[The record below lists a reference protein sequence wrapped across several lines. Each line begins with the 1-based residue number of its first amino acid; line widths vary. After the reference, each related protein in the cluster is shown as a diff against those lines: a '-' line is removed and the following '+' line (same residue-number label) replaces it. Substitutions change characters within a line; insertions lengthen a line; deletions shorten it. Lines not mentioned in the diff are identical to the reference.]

1 MPRVLTASPE
11 AISPKAS
18 FETPSEHAT
27 RPEGQAESHPLRNL
41 LRNLLRSYLR
51 KVPPV
56 PSAERKTSPSG
67 YFPSPP
73 RVPEY
78 PKPGESPRMTPE
90 LAICPRVPEP

>member
-1 MPRVLTASPE
+1 MPCVPKVK
-11 AISPKAS
+11 PKALSKYVFCSEALPKVTPFEIS
-18 FETPSEHAT
+18 FETFFGLTSGKCHL
-27 RPEGQAESHPLRNL
+27 S
-41 LRNLLRSYLR
+41 
-51 KVPPV
+51 

-78 PKPGESPRMTPE
+78 PEPGESLRMTPE